1 MVMHREESGAT
12 RATTATSP
20 GKPEREARP
29 ESSRS
34 RNVPSS
40 GFTGNG
46 SATAA
51 AKTQAVRGQDG
62 GSRRSSE
69 VKNENSSK
77 VAEAEEKKA
86 EVKVPPSR
94 SPIQRE
100 DSKGEERQAKRF
112 ISSQDDT
119 DRQQQKRRKVPHA
132 TVDHVEAGELVR
144 PSERE
149 RFLDQRMAGHDT
161 FEKGQ
166 GRERVSNIRGAERE
180 SRAQERLDREEYHRD
195 RSLENFGRERS
206 SDRALFER
214 VREKED
220 RSSRRYMDPPGEQP
234 HPDDRFPMQNQPQQG
249 LPPPP
254 PVPPNVVP
262 RTVSVSRLR
271 VEEALEGRSV
281 RNFQRLS
288 PRPHDKPD
296 KRHTD
301 AGVALEEP
309 RKRREDDARN
319 TRKRIDDR
327 ELQAIKVQIS
337 DQSSLVCPHLLLR
350 GIAVDC
356 GWSYPTCLL
365 IG

>member
-1 MVMHREESGAT
+1 MYREDSGAT
-12 RATTATSP
+12 RASTATSP

-51 AKTQAVRGQDG
+51 SKTQAVRGQDG

-77 VAEAEEKKA
+77 VAEADEKKA
-86 EVKVPPSR
+86 EVKAPPSR
-94 SPIQRE
+94 SPIRRE
-100 DSKGEERQAKRF
+100 DSKGEERQGKRF
-112 ISSQDDT
+112 ISSQDDI
-119 DRQQQKRRKVPHA
+119 DRQQQKRRKGPHA
-132 TVDHVEAGELVR
+132 TVEKNAHVEAGELVR
-144 PSERE
+144 LSDRE
-149 RFLDQRMAGHDT
+149 RFLDQQMPDSRTRHDA
-161 FEKGQ
+161 FEKGAP
-166 GRERVSNIRGAERE
+166 RERVNARAVERE

-214 VREKED
+214 VREKEE
-220 RSSRRYMDPPGEQP
+220 RSSRRYIDLPGEQQDP
-234 HPDDRFPMQNQPQQG
+234 NDRFPMQNQPQQG

-262 RTVSVSRLR
+262 RTVSVSQP
-271 VEEALEGRSV
+271 LEGRPV
-281 RNFQRLS
+281 RNFQRQS
-288 PRPHDKPD
+288 PRAHDKPD

-319 TRKRIDDR
+319 TRKRTDDR
-327 ELQAIKVQIS
+327 ELQAIKVHIKPC
-337 DQSSLVCPHLLLR
+337 LPNLL
-350 GIAVDC
+350 C
-356 GWSYPTCLL
+356 
-365 IG
+365 